1 VRDEKKVEHH
11 KHRILNEGDHFG
23 EISMIYKCRRTAT
36 VLSGNYNTMAILG
49 EEQFKGLV
57 SEYPEYQRLLK

>member
-1 VRDEKKVEHH
+1 
-11 KHRILNEGDHFG
+11 
-23 EISMIYKCRRTAT
+23 MIYKCRRTAT

-49 EEQFKGLV
+49 EEQFKGLI